1 MENNVNVN
9 LISRSLSFHGQQL
22 QKAWES
28 ELGDNLSKLNVPE
41 PDFNVYQQRQKHL
54 SFQDRGKRLK
64 LHDFIVKNAPILFD
78 NDLQKKDDNVETRGR
93 LVDSSH
99 FAVLPPYET
108 FLKIDPAVKTKRFL
122 ETLKPGDILIA
133 TVTSKA
139 SSGLVLKVLCSDGD
153 VVSCVSDANI
163 KAFIP
168 TSKLIAPAISNRTNC
183 AFMNND
189 NICCEVLDIIP
200 DAEKLICGMKG
211 EYCTVEQKAKLGLI
225 KSDDFPEV
233 FKKFQEPLTESY
245 FNLLHKSVGFFNP
258 SSVNNLSNA
267 VGLGSKHFSHFPNLK
282 VRFPISENATELR
295 QVQAGKWAYRNVAD
309 GIEYFKAGKHSEAF
323 QSLNKALQID
333 PRNIEGL
340 VARGALYANSGSFKK
355 AIDDFE
361 AALKLNPIHQNAR
374 KYLGET
380 LVAHGRSFEEEN
392 KFEEALK
399 SYERCLAI
407 IPFHEEAQNSIE
419 YLKKNHLG
427 GAAKKLDD
435 LPFPQITP
443 SKALEVKD
451 TLKQLLGEQ
460 ELKEKSSKKKK
471 KDKKIS
477 SSWEYWKNRDYK
489 GIESTEGIKR
499 KTHRVRRRYR
509 QGRQIDGGKSVY
521 LETRNHG
528 QRKSR
533 HSSSSSSSSSSDSS
547 SSESSSS
554 SSSSSDT
561 SHESRSKRK
570 KKKNEKKEHSLSPLS
585 KRMATMD
592 ATVSGAIVSSIL
604 PPYQQLVQEI
614 DDKDS
619 GYEQRVQKF
628 LEQTKGANVSSVL
641 PPYQQLVQGKDDK
654 ESDYEQRVRKFLEQT
669 KGDDDYEE
677 KVRKFLDETAKWKKE
692 QKLKEEKVK
701 KKKKKEKKSRD
712 KGKKKKR
719 EEKKKKKS
727 KDLDEKKPKHKRR
740 STSKHS
746 DSEEDSIPSLLANKP
761 ELRKSSEK
769 RSSSN
774 SKPVKSKA
782 AVSPSPEPRRDY
794 EREQPESSFNGKS
807 RSEKRKV
814 SLSPIPTPKEPSK
827 ASPPKFKM
835 HINPTGAWS
844 KKKEKERESKDS
856 WTDSKE
862 KRYIMMS
869 DPDSETGD
877 AKKAEP
883 PKKMTLMDKLGGF
896 RMNST
901 GRDAKPMKQP
911 SPKPE
916 RKRPM
921 SRSRSSG
928 SSKRSFSRSRS
939 REVRARQRR
948 KFSRSRS
955 RSSSRSGSRSRSRS
969 RSGSYPVRPRRY
981 RSRSGSRSYSRSVS
995 GSRSNSR
1002 SRSPDYRSR
1011 MGGRYP
1017 RGGRGTYY
1025 RPRPYVN
1032 RGYIRGRGRG
1042 NYFQHRDYHDYR
1054 GRGGYRRPR
1063 GRGRARFSSYRP
1075 RDSRDSRDYRDHD
1088 RDSYRS
1094 NRRSRSYSDD
1104 EKSFDEQEVD
1114 DRSPMTK
1121 VDEAKERINKMLLGK
1136 DDVDAKSEGEGKGN
1150 NFVERNKFD
1159 GKWGDDDA
1167 DAGSN

>member
-471 KDKKIS
+471 KDKK
-477 SSWEYWKNRDYK
+477 
-489 GIESTEGIKR
+489 
-499 KTHRVRRRYR
+499 
-509 QGRQIDGGKSVY
+509 
-521 LETRNHG
+521 
-528 QRKSR
+528 RKSR

>member
-471 KDKKIS
+471 KDKK
-477 SSWEYWKNRDYK
+477 
-489 GIESTEGIKR
+489 
-499 KTHRVRRRYR
+499 
-509 QGRQIDGGKSVY
+509 
-521 LETRNHG
+521 
-528 QRKSR
+528 RKSR

-592 ATVSGAIVSSIL
+592 ATVS
-604 PPYQQLVQEI
+604 
-614 DDKDS
+614 
-619 GYEQRVQKF
+619 
-628 LEQTKGANVSSVL
+628 GANVSSVL

-761 ELRKSSEK
+761 ELSKLLGLSRLPDLEELQKNLSAYLETSKLEKEVAEKVKKKSSEK